1 MYKTII
7 GNLHN
12 NSIVRLVWYLLD
24 DQAELNFSFFPLSF
38 RYQKKHLTWS
48 DLYITKCFIGLWSET
63 LFQLSWWTEKLSQ
76 ELELGLGF
84 SSTSSLHLI
93 IILSS
98 KTWFICNTLVVKYMS
113 LENSCWMNK
122 NICLTVR
129 QPTKTILSRSR
140 EKKGLNKS
148 KHMKITSTFWKNIQ
162 KQQISSFIITKL
174 RFLKMHQGIG
184 LNQPM

>member
-12 NSIVRLVWYLLD
+12 NSKVRLVWYLLD
-24 DQAELNFSFFPLSF
+24 DQAELNFFFFPLSF
-38 RYQKKHLTWS
+38 CYQKKHSTWS
-48 DLYITKCFIGLWSET
+48 DLYITRFLIELWSET
-63 LFQLSWWTEKLSQ
+63 LLQLSWWIEKLSQ

-98 KTWFICNTLVVKYMS
+98 KFKCNTLVVKYMS
-113 LENSCWMNK
+113 WQSSCWMSK
-122 NICLTVR
+122 TICLTVR
-129 QPTKTILSRSR
+129 QHTKSILNKGR
-140 EKKGLNKS
+140 EKKGLNKR
-148 KHMKITSTFWKNIQ
+148 KHMKITSTSWKNIQ